1 MKLITKNIKR
11 KLINSMKYHPL
22 GQRGFTPFSKAGG
35 FNNKD
40 ISNYVSYANESLLS
54 VVIVESKEGLERLDE
69 IVEIDGVDVVYFGAY
84 DISQSLGHPGEVKHP
99 EVVKSIQKGVELV
112 SRKGKFSGGFV
123 PQSKDD
129 IKWLLDM
136 GMRFITYE
144 VDSSM
149 IQTHVG
155 GITDWFHEEANK

>member
-1 MKLITKNIKR
+1 MNCTMQNC
-11 KLINSMKYHPL
+11 SSFVPL
-22 GQRGFTPFSKAGG
+22 P
-35 FNNKD
+35 
-40 ISNYVSYANESLLS
+40 LLLL
-54 VVIVESKEGLERLDE
+54 VTMTL
-69 IVEIDGVDVVYFGAY
+69 
-84 DISQSLGHPGEVKHP
+84 HKHP
-99 EVVKSIQKGVELV
+99 EVVRSIQKGVELV